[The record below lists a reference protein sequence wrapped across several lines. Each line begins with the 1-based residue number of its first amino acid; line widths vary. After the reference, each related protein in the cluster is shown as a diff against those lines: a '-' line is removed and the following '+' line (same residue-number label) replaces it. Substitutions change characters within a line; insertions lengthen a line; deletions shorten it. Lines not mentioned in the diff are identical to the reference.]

1 MVIVLEGEELRLST
15 TLITRDNLN
24 YEFSV
29 HWVNVDEN
37 LTKD

>member
-1 MVIVLEGEELRLST
+1 MVTVLEGEELRLST
-15 TLITRDNLN
+15 TLIIRDNLN

-29 HWVNVDEN
+29 HWVNIEEN